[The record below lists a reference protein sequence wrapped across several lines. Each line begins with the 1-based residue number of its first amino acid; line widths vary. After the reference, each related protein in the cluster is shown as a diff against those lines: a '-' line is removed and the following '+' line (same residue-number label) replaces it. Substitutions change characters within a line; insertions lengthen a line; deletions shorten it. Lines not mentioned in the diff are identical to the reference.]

1 MEMEDVVDLCLHVL
15 NRAACQPL
23 FGQLANIYGR
33 RWVTMAIVVFFTLGS
48 GICGGASSGPM
59 LIAGRAV
66 QGVGSGG
73 IYIIIDIIV
82 SDLVPLRVRG
92 NYMSV
97 VLVVYTIGLA
107 MGPWVGGTIVE
118 RTTWR
123 WIFYMTI
130 PVSPRLLSITILN

>member
-1 MEMEDVVDLCLHVL
+1 
-15 NRAACQPL
+15 
-23 FGQLANIYGR
+23 
-33 RWVTMAIVVFFTLGS
+33 MAIVVFFTLGS
-48 GICGGASSGPM
+48 GICGGATNGTM

-66 QGVGSGG
+66 QGIGSGG

-107 MGPWVGGTIVE
+107 MGPWVGGIIVE
-118 RTTWR
+118 KTTWR
-123 WIFYMTI
+123 WIFYLTL
-130 PVSPRLLSITILN
+130 PVS

>member
-1 MEMEDVVDLCLHVL
+1 MTNLVDLCSLVP
-15 NRAACQPL
+15 NRAAFQPL

-33 RWVTMAIVVFFTLGS
+33 RWVIMAIVVFFTLGS
-48 GICGGASSGPM
+48 GICGGATSGAM

-97 VLVVYTIGLA
+97 VLIVYTTGLA
-107 MGPWVGGTIVE
+107 MGPWIGGIIVE

-123 WIFYMTI
+123 WIFYLTL
-130 PVSPRLLSITILN
+130 PVS

>member
-1 MEMEDVVDLCLHVL
+1 
-15 NRAACQPL
+15 
-23 FGQLANIYGR
+23 
-33 RWVTMAIVVFFTLGS
+33 MAIVAFFTVGS
-48 GICGGASSGPM
+48 VISGAATSGGM

-66 QGVGSGG
+66 QGIGSGG

-97 VLVVYTIGLA
+97 ILIVYTIGLA
-107 MGPWVGGTIVE
+107 IGPWVGGIIVE

-123 WIFYMTI
+123 WVFYLTV
-130 PVSPRLLSITILN
+130 PVSQRCPSYPQGPFPIHSPRTLTGVCLALL

>member
-1 MEMEDVVDLCLHVL
+1 
-15 NRAACQPL
+15 
-23 FGQLANIYGR
+23 
-33 RWVTMAIVVFFTLGS
+33 MAIVAFFTLGS
-48 GICGGASSGPM
+48 GISGGAINSAM

-73 IYIIIDIIV
+73 LYIIVDIIV

-107 MGPWVGGTIVE
+107 IGPWVGGVIVE

-123 WIFYMTI
+123 WIFYLTL
-130 PVSPRLLSITILN
+130 PVS

>member
-1 MEMEDVVDLCLHVL
+1 
-15 NRAACQPL
+15 
-23 FGQLANIYGR
+23 
-33 RWVTMAIVVFFTLGS
+33 MAIVAFFTLDS
-48 GICGGASSGPM
+48 GISGGSKSAAM

-66 QGVGSGG
+66 QGIGSGG

-97 VLVVYTIGLA
+97 ILMVYTIGLA
-107 MGPWVGGTIVE
+107 IGPWVGGIIVE

-123 WIFYMTI
+123 WIFYLTI
-130 PVSPRLLSITILN
+130 PVS